1 MKKHIIC
8 YGDSNTYGYC
18 ALTGGRYKEEERYP
32 RLLESLLGPEYLI
45 LEEGLP
51 GRTTSFRDPI
61 HEGLSGLD
69 YLYPCL
75 MSHAP
80 VDLLI
85 IMLGT
90 NDTKERFGA
99 SSACIALGLK
109 RLIAKA
115 ISTTECWDGKKPD
128 ILIVA
133 PKCIEKEYEAT
144 PAAATMGRG
153 CAEKSQGVVPEF
165 REMAA
170 LTGCRFFDA
179 NTVIDKNNSMDH
191 MHLTKE
197 GHEKLAAALAQLIR
211 NY

>member
-1 MKKHIIC
+1 MKKHIVC

-18 ALTGGRYKEEERYP
+18 ALTDSRYGEEERYP
-32 RLLESLLGPEYLI
+32 RLLQDFLGPEYLI
-45 LEEGLP
+45 IEEGLP
-51 GRTTSFRDPI
+51 GRTTSFHDPI

-85 IMLGT
+85 LMLGT

-109 RLIAKA
+109 RLIGKA
-115 ISTTECWDGKKPD
+115 VATADCWDGKGPD

-133 PKCIEKEYEAT
+133 PKCIEKEYEST
-144 PAAATMGRG
+144 PVAATMGRG
-153 CAEKSQGVVPEF
+153 CAEKSQGLVPEF
-165 REMAA
+165 KKMAEQ
-170 LTGCRFFDA
+170 TGCRFFDA
-179 NTVIDKNNSMDH
+179 NTVIEKNNTTDY
-191 MHLTKE
+191 MHLTE
-197 GHEKLAAALAQLIR
+197 DGHRKLSAALSKLIR
-211 NY
+211 NR